1 MTGVFQGFII
11 KRNLEE
17 NPVDRN
23 ALNNLGGS
31 PIADDIA
38 LFKNN
43 KRNVSSTTVAN
54 SNINEVNDTIF
65 FDSSDAVFTNNT
77 KLLFNDTSIF
87 YIKNSNGENTFQLA
101 VNSDLSDTVSLS
113 NSFSGE
119 YVRSDEI
126 TYENI
131 SNYKKIRRP
140 TNTNSL
146 QDEVASNLPLRERP
160 FVTNTKEN
168 ILKSEKNIE
177 NFNRIKLNALITNK
191 TFNSNFNFSE
201 DGHSL
206 IIDPDGVNDTGLSS
220 PTAPGLFIYASNT
233 KFRAFS
239 DNSNVWKKNI
249 ANTYLETTSR
259 KITVGTLNIND
270 DIISIEQKPD
280 TANLVIQASS
290 PTNITT
296 SVFTHKV
303 LVNINGEDYY
313 ICLSNT
319 GVVP

>member
-43 KRNVSSTTVAN
+43 KRNTSSINVAN
-54 SNINEVNDTIF
+54 SNIDESNNTIF
-65 FDSSDAVFTNNT
+65 FENSDAVFTNNT
-77 KLLFNDTSIF
+77 KLLFNNTSVF
-87 YIKNSNGENTFQLA
+87 YVKNSNGEDNFQLA
-101 VNSDLSDTVSLS
+101 VNSDLSDTVTLS

-126 TYENI
+126 TYDNI
-131 SNYKKIRRP
+131 ANYRKIRRP

-146 QDEVASNLPLRERP
+146 GDEVASNLPLRERP
-160 FVTNTKEN
+160 FTTNVKDS
-168 ILKSEKNIE
+168 ILNSEKNIE
-177 NFNRIKLNALITNK
+177 NFNRVKTNALISNK
-191 TFNSNFNFSE
+191 TFNSDFNFLKE
-201 DGHSL
+201 GHSL
-206 IIDPDGVNDTGLSS
+206 ILDPDGINDTGLSS
-220 PTAPGLFIYASNT
+220 PNSPGLFIYASNT

-239 DNSNVWKKNI
+239 DNSNLWKENI

-270 DIISIEQKPD
+270 DTITIEQKPD

-303 LVNINGEDYY
+303 LVNINGEDYNL
-313 ICLSNT
+313 CLSNT